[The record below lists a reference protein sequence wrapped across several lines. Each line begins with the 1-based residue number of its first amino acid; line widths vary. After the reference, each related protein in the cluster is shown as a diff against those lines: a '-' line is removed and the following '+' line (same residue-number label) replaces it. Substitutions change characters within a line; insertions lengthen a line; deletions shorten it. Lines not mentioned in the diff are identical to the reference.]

1 MTGVVVR
8 CKSIPCCSSFITGRP
23 PSICVAVVVIE
34 EETQATSERLGL
46 AACSFT
52 TMDGIN
58 YYLNV

>member
-1 MTGVVVR
+1 MTGVVVT

-34 EETQATSERLGL
+34 EETQATLEQLGL
-46 AACSFT
+46 AAFSFT